1 MIAITMKKMAQG
13 LSIFLLGL
21 LLTSAA
27 MASRL
32 TAVDFNA
39 LPGGQVAATFTFDG
53 PIADPRSYGIESPAR
68 ISIDLQNVTSGLAER
83 YLQVGQGNVRTA
95 TVVTAGDVTRVIFS
109 LNSLAPYEIENRG
122 NTMRVVIGSP
132 TSGGQSVVRP
142 AADTNTAA
150 AVRTNNVSAGPREVS
165 DIDFR
170 RGSNG
175 EARVLIRFSDN
186 GANARVDD
194 RGNRVMLS
202 IPGYRLPEQL
212 QRRLDVGDFG
222 TPVGFINAQQDG
234 QDSRIMLET
243 NGNYDM
249 LLYQVDSVL
258 TVELKP
264 LTRDEADSRRAQEFP
279 YNGEALSLNFQDIE
293 VRSVLQLIAD
303 FTGQNLVASDSVTG
317 SMALRLD
324 SVPWDQALDIVLRTN
339 GLDKRQSG
347 NVLFVAPAQELAD
360 RERLELET
368 SRQIEELAPLQT
380 AFLQV
385 NYAKAVDL
393 VGIIQGEMPGMLS
406 ERGSIS
412 ADPRTNTLLVND
424 TAMNIDRVREALLV
438 FDVPVRQVQI
448 EARIVI
454 ARSDVGKQLGVRWGG
469 GAEVNRDPTIR
480 LSGNREGLGEG
491 RTGADGNNFSVP
503 GQMGVN
509 LPIEGGTSSFAI
521 GVTALDYVLDFELS
535 ALESSGKAEIV
546 SRPKIVTSDGRMA
559 KVASGTEIPY
569 VSAEGIEF
577 RDATLSLEVQ
587 PFITPDNRIIM
598 DLVVTQDSVGEV
610 RNGLL
615 TIDKNQLQTQVLAEN
630 GSTIVLGGVFRNS
643 EITRVEK
650 TPILGDIPVLGMLFR
665 RNLSSVEKNEL
676 LIFITPTLI
685 DESLTRNR

>member
-1 MIAITMKKMAQG
+1 MIAITMKKTVRV
-13 LSIFLLGL
+13 LSWLLVAVFFA
-21 LLTSAA
+21 SSA
-27 MASRL
+27 MASKI
-32 TAVDFNA
+32 TAVDFSS

-53 PIADPRSYGIESPAR
+53 PISDPRSYGIESPAR
-68 ISIDLQNVTSGLAER
+68 ISIDLQNVTSGLDER

-95 TVVTAGDVTRVIFS
+95 TVVTAGDITRIIFS
-109 LNSLAPYEIENRG
+109 LNSLTPYEIDRRG
-122 NTMRVVIGSP
+122 NTMRVVIGAP
-132 TSGGQSVVRP
+132 TSGGQSVVRQEP
-142 AADTNTAA
+142 AEAPS
-150 AVRTNNVSAGPREVS
+150 VRTNNVSTGPREVS

-175 EARVLIRFSDN
+175 EARVLIRFSDS

-194 RGNRVMLS
+194 RGNRVVLNVD
-202 IPGYRLPEQL
+202 GYRLPSQL

-222 TPVGFINAQQDG
+222 TPVNFINAQQDG
-234 QDSRIMLET
+234 QDTQISLET
-243 NGNYDM
+243 QGNYDL

-264 LTRDEADSRRAQEFP
+264 LTSAEAAALRDQEFP
-279 YNGEALSLNFQDIE
+279 FTGEPLSLNFQDIE

-393 VGIIQGEMPGMLS
+393 VDIFQGEMPGMLS

-448 EARIVI
+448 EARIVV

-469 GAEVNRDPTIR
+469 GAEVNRNPTVR
-480 LSGNREGLGEG
+480 LSGNREGLSEG
-491 RTGADGNNFSVP
+491 RTGSDTNNFSVP

-509 LPIEGGTSSFAI
+509 LPVEGNTSSFAI

-569 VSAEGIEF
+569 ASADGIEF

-610 RNGLL
+610 RNNLL

-643 EITRVEK
+643 EVTRVEK
-650 TPILGDIPVLGMLFR
+650 TPLLGDIPVLGALFR
-665 RNLSSVEKNEL
+665 RNLSAIEKNEL

-685 DESLTRNR
+685 DESLTRSR